1 MTAAE
6 PESPPEGPR
15 WRRRKEA
22 RPAEMLEAALAV
34 FLKKGFAAARIEDIA
49 AAAGVTKGT
58 VYLYFPSKQAIF
70 EAVVRQAIQP
80 RLDMAEA
87 LVAGHQGPA
96 APLLAR
102 LIEELGGRVVTT
114 DLAHIA
120 KLVIAEAGNFPDI
133 ARFYRR
139 EVIARGES
147 LMSRVYALGVAGGEF
162 PELPIPIVTKLIIG
176 PVLIAAIWRT
186 TFAPVDDRPF
196 DPVALINAHAR
207 VLTAGLGALAHQ
219 GQAQEDQK

>member
-1 MTAAE
+1 MTE
-6 PESPPEGPR
+6 PDSTAEGPR

-22 RPAEMLEAALAV
+22 RPAEMLEAALPV

-70 EAVVRQAIQP
+70 EAVVRQAILP
-80 RLDMAEA
+80 RIDMAEA
-87 LVAGHQGPA
+87 LVAGHRGPA

-120 KLVIAEAGNFPDI
+120 KLVIAEAGNFPEI

-162 PELPIPIVTKLIIG
+162 PDLPIPIVTKLIIA

-196 DPVALINAHAR
+196 DPIELIRAHAR
-207 VLTAGLGALAHQ
+207 VLTAGLGALARKDL
-219 GQAQEDQK
+219 E